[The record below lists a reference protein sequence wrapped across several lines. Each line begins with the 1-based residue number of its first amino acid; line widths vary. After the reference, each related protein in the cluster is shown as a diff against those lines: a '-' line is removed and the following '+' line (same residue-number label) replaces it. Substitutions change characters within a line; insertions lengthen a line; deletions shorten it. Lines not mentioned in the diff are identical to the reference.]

1 MISESLVFWALL
13 IIVSVYDVEKHRIP
27 NKILFL
33 FLFLYFLSVLN
44 SGFYLDALVS
54 SLIGA
59 VVLFCSGLI
68 FYFLRAMSAG
78 DVKLLGVIG
87 LYIGWGSL
95 LDVSYYILIAAGI
108 IGTLYLLYNRANNSE
123 MTVRRYFE
131 EKLMLVS
138 GISPDIKGEPVV
150 HSRYSNKVTMPF
162 APSVVIGL
170 AMYSYFT

>member
-27 NKILFL
+27 NKILILLLSF
-33 FLFLYFLSVLN
+33 YFLSVLN
-44 SGFYLDALVS
+44 DEFSIDTLFVS
-54 SLIGA
+54 LTGA
-59 VVLFCSGLI
+59 IVLFSVGLLL
-68 FYFLRAMSAG
+68 YFIKAMSAG

-95 LDVSYYILIAAGI
+95 LDVSYYILIASGMIGI
-108 IGTLYLLYNRANNSE
+108 LYLFYNRANNSD
-123 MTVRRYFE
+123 MTVRKYFE
-131 EKLMLVS
+131 EKLLLVS
-138 GISPDIKGEPVV
+138 GISPNMKGEYVV

-170 AMYSYFT
+170 AMYSYFA

>member
-27 NKILFL
+27 NKILIL

-44 SGFYLDALVS
+44 SGFSLDALAA

-59 VVLFCSGLI
+59 LVLFCSGLI
-68 FYFLRAMSAG
+68 LYFLRAMSAG

-131 EKLMLVS
+131 EKIMLVS

>member
-27 NKILFL
+27 NKILIL

-44 SGFYLDALVS
+44 SGFSLDALVA

-59 VVLFCSGLI
+59 LVLFCSGLI
-68 FYFLRAMSAG
+68 LYFLRAMSAG

-95 LDVSYYILIAAGI
+95 LDVSYYIL
-108 IGTLYLLYNRANNSE
+108 
-123 MTVRRYFE
+123 
-131 EKLMLVS
+131 
-138 GISPDIKGEPVV
+138 
-150 HSRYSNKVTMPF
+150 
-162 APSVVIGL
+162 
-170 AMYSYFT
+170 